1 MLIFANKRSIMQRI
15 TLEIEK
21 AADLELLL
29 LLIHRMGIAIVAS
42 PAPASLPVQLKKDR
56 QWHLQVVAKGGNMSY
71 IPDPVAWQREIRQD
85 KSLPFRED

>member
-1 MLIFANKRSIMQRI
+1 MQRI

-29 LLIHRMGIAIVAS
+29 LLIRRMGIAIVS
-42 PAPASLPVQLKKDR
+42 PPAPLPVPLKKDR

-71 IPDPVAWQREIRQD
+71 IPDPVAWQREMRQD
-85 KSLPFRED
+85 KPLPFREDSSI